1 METKIEPFDK
11 YYNKYE
17 DWFERNKFVYKSELK
32 AVAHFINKD
41 EKGIE
46 IGVGSGKFAAPLG
59 IKYGIE
65 PSKKMRELAEKRG
78 INVQK
83 GVGESL
89 DFSDESFDFVLMVTT
104 ICFLDDIEKSFK
116 EVKRVLTKRG
126 NFIIGFVDKNSDLG
140 KKYLE
145 NKNENVFYKEAIFY
159 SAGDILQLL
168 KKLEF
173 HDIEVVQTIFGNLID
188 INEIQNFKEGYGE
201 GGFVVIKANK

>member
-1 METKIEPFDK
+1 MEAKTEPFDK
-11 YYNKYE
+11 YYDKYE

-32 AVAHFINKD
+32 AVAYFINKN

-59 IKYGIE
+59 IKHGID
-65 PSKKMRELAEKRG
+65 PSNKMRKLAEKRG

-116 EVKRVLTKRG
+116 EVKRVLIKKG

-140 KKYLE
+140 KQYLE
-145 NKNENVFYKEAIFY
+145 KKDENVFYKKADFY
-159 SAGDILQLL
+159 SAENILQLL
-168 KKLEF
+168 KRLEF
-173 HDIEVVQTIFGNLID
+173 HDIEVVQTIFGNLTD
-188 INEIQNFKEGYGE
+188 INKIQNFKEGYGE